1 MNASNTDNYNSATAV
16 KTAIDYL
23 NEALDNQK
31 KKNERTLFMVTIKQA
46 IEDLNHSEL
55 IPHDPNHTICTT
67 SGELIILLES
77 LQMYEN
83 KDKSIQIHKMM
94 NIHKNE
100 VKSFLKELNF
110 LALCNRDIEY
120 SLLFDTESEKPHLS
134 ISRTNEI
141 PDKSSVTELTRIVYN
156 TTCFDN
162 TYESNLKHQKEF
174 EENKLNDYFD
184 AIRFD
189 TSF

>member
-1 MNASNTDNYNSATAV
+1 
-16 KTAIDYL
+16 
-23 NEALDNQK
+23 
-31 KKNERTLFMVTIKQA
+31 MVTIKRA

-55 IPHDPNHTICTT
+55 VPNNPEYSICTT
-67 SGELIILLES
+67 SGELIILLEN
-77 LQMYEN
+77 LQRYQN
-83 KDKSIQIHKMM
+83 NDKSIQIHKML

-110 LALCNRDIEY
+110 LALCNRNVEY
-120 SLLFDTESEKPHLS
+120 SLLFDIESETPHLS
-134 ISRTNEI
+134 IFRTDEI
-141 PDKSSVTELTRIVYN
+141 PNKPSVTELTRIVYN

-174 EENKLNDYFD
+174 EENKLNNYFD